1 MENNNS
7 IKKTPKDIKW
17 RMILLFIAALWN
29 GCMVVYWV
37 VTSIE
42 FGLIPFFIGFVIGI
56 VSLGSLFYHFTFL
69 ERYHI
74 FRKVDRYNEVI
85 AELEKKKKN
94 MEEAKDR
101 FLIGFLNLDAWE
113 KDIVAARAREKE
125 ENGSEK

>member
-42 FGLIPFFIGFVIGI
+42 FGLIPFLIGFVIGI
-56 VSLGSLFYHFTFL
+56 VSLGALFYHFTFL

-113 KDIVAARAREKE
+113 KDIVAARTREKE
-125 ENGSEK
+125 KEEK